1 MKKTPR
7 ATGWEAVPR
16 GEYAAWFV
24 RCANA
29 NGRDASANRDDG
41 ATMRQAPSGNGGAA
55 GVPNTPAPKRTRH
68 DATPNGR
75 RSKHEPGLV
84 RW

>member
-1 MKKTPR
+1 MNRVKGKIALVTGAGLGLGR
-7 ATGWEAVPR
+7 A
-16 GEYAAWFV
+16 AALMLAREGARV
-24 RCANA
+24 I
-29 NGRDASANRDDG
+29 G